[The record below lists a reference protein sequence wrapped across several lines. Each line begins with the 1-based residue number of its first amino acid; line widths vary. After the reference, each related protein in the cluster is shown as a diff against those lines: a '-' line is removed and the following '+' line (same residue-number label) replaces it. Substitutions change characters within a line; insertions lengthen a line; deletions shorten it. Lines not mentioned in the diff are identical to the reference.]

1 MSKKKKNPALGMLEL
16 CSIAQ
21 GIFACDVALKKSTVT
36 LQWASA
42 FQPGK
47 YAFLLKGGEDEVK
60 EALEAAEKA
69 SAVFKIDSLLL
80 TQPHPQ
86 LIDLINQENET
97 QKSKFFEQAQKEA
110 LGLIETYSLTAAL
123 RAADSALKESDIQGL
138 ELSLSTHLGG
148 KGFFAFCGKL
158 ESVEASL
165 QKAVLQAPKAMI
177 MHQQCIA
184 RPDANLYWQGM
195 GHS

>member
-1 MSKKKKNPALGMLEL
+1 MSKKKKNTAIGMLEL

-36 LQWASA
+36 LQWASV

-47 YAFLLKGGEDEVK
+47 YAFLLKGGEDEVR

-80 TQPHPQ
+80 TQPHAQ
-86 LIDLINQENET
+86 LLECIDQQNAEKK
-97 QKSKFFEQAQKEA
+97 QKYFDQTQKEA
-110 LGLIETYSLTAAL
+110 LGLIETYSLTATL
-123 RAADSALKESDIQGL
+123 RAADSALKESDIQAL

-158 ESVEASL
+158 ESVEAAL

-184 RPDANLYWQGM
+184 RPDAHLYWQIGSQ
-195 GHS
+195 G